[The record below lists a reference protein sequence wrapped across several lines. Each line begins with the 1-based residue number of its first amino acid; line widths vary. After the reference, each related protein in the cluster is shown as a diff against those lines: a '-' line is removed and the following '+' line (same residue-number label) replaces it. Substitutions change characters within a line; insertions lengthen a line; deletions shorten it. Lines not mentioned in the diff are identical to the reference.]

1 MNFNVDDWARR
12 APACVL
18 SHFSKGPQALICEL
32 LQHHPQ
38 DLQALLASYERRR
51 VKGDRDPLLLDW
63 MQGVTN
69 AILIHKCDNKASQL
83 RPTPCRNQWPMAAP
97 PSVPQPG
104 HLASHGSPEI
114 LAGLTMSQRAAVTS
128 PADRALL
135 VVAGAGSGKT
145 KTLLARVRWLV
156 ASGQVT
162 QASEIL
168 LLSFSRAACDEL
180 RQRLRALDRGLSA
193 AVKVRTFHSFALDL
207 FRSHREAL
215 LCETLQELLPGRL
228 LRVLQHDENLRV
240 VGEWEQR
247 LLLSAAIA
255 KAEENG
261 CKQKVTLPCALRFLH
276 RRKGSGTV
284 PDGSNPTLTAVAE
297 EYEKALDNN
306 KSVDYTDLISMAG
319 EVLRLPVVAETM
331 AKLQAVVVDEFQ
343 DTSMAQ
349 LQMLQE
355 MLSSRP
361 SRLTAVGDPRQR
373 IFSFQGS
380 ASGQF
385 KAFQQKFHAREL
397 TLEENFRSTGHIC
410 GCATSILGQAG
421 MDDLTHGDTVLSRHP
436 AGNGAPVTVAVC
448 RTERCEEFHARSWVL
463 QQKLNAGEW
472 RDLAILART
481 TATAQ
486 SMANSL
492 QSLGVPVVLAG
503 VEHYS
508 QKEVQDVLAICRLLL
523 NPADEHL
530 LKHCLRAARVV
541 TTGDMALLEAAME
554 TGQEPSC
561 IPSVAGADPD
571 VTARL
576 AKSLCGHPGRKA
588 RFLQGPLQDLNDL
601 IRELRTAL
609 FPPGRAKGRAGK
621 TSNLHRPKDA
631 TLRACLLLNGV
642 AFLENGSAVWPVLVC
657 PCKCRAAPGVA
668 PASKPFS
675 NLCLRCGGLT
685 LPKAGQEAAGR
696 EQHICCSKTCATCS
710 QSIEDGD
717 LICQV
722 CGQGQ
727 HLAAGTG
734 CSGVPAGR
742 GPMSFKR
749 GPPSPWLCA
758 SCYADFATAW
768 WSQRLSQPDFP
779 RLAGPS
785 IQAVLRRMPCSAA
798 QLNLPRS
805 TFWELCNGLAAGSPP
820 QWLSKQVWRQLC
832 RFVKVIRDLSGRL
845 TELRLP
851 ELVSRVFRVLPW
863 SRRYRAG
870 YQACSPGLA
879 EALRAEAEYHLEMS
893 RKGESA
899 AAELLNFLERLEF
912 EGGGPFSATAAGS
925 GTAEAGR
932 GRDAVTIATAHAS
945 KGRQWQHV
953 LVTRFNDGLG
963 FPLQGKWGSCTEDQ
977 LQEEQRL
984 AYVAT
989 SRACETLTLSY
1000 VLQGSDL
1007 QPAMHSRFLSRSNLF
1022 RMVAVEDVRHEELQS
1037 LAGQVFEGQTTSS
1050 ERWQKFL
1057 ANPRKPG
1064 SAMAKRRFQSKIQRN
1079 GAKRRR
1085 TNQV

>member
-1 MNFNVDDWARR
+1 MNFALEDWART
-12 APACVL
+12 APACVF

-32 LQHHPQ
+32 LQYHPQ

-51 VKGDRDPLLLDW
+51 LKGDRDPLLLDW
-63 MQGVTN
+63 MQGVTS
-69 AILIHKCDNKASQL
+69 AILNHKCQESKSLRN
-83 RPTPCRNQWPMAAP
+83 RPT
-97 PSVPQPG
+97 VTG
-104 HLASHGSPEI
+104 THLASDVAANI
-114 LAGLTMSQRAAVTS
+114 LAGLTTSQQAAVTS

-162 QASEIL
+162 EASEIL

-193 AVKVRTFHSFALDL
+193 AVKVKTFHGFALDV
-207 FRSHREAL
+207 FRSHRQAL
-215 LCETLQELLPGRL
+215 LCENVQELLPGRL

-240 VGEWEQR
+240 VGDWEQR

-261 CKQKVTLPCALRFLH
+261 EASQKVTLPCALRYLQ

-284 PDGSNPTLTAVAE
+284 PENHNPSLTAVAE
-297 EYEKALDNN
+297 EYEKALDSN
-306 KSVDYTDLISMAG
+306 KSVDYADLISMAG
-319 EVLRLPVVAETM
+319 EVLRLPVVAKTM

-380 ASGQF
+380 AFGQF
-385 KAFQQKFHAREL
+385 KASQQRFHAREL

-421 MDDLTHGDTVLSRHP
+421 MDDLMHPEMVLSRHP
-436 AGNGAPVTVAVC
+436 AGNGMPVTVAVC
-448 RTERCEEFHARSWVL
+448 RTVRCEEFHARSWVL
-463 QQKLNAGEW
+463 QQKVSCEW

-541 TTGDMALLEAAME
+541 TGGELVLLEAAME

-561 IPSVAGADPD
+561 IPSVTGADPD

-576 AKSLCGHPGRKA
+576 AKSLLGHPGRKA
-588 RFLQGPLQDLNDL
+588 RFLQGPLQDLSDL
-601 IRELRTAL
+601 IRELRMAL
-609 FPPGRAKGRAGK
+609 FPPGRAKGKAGK
-621 TSNLHRPKDA
+621 TNLHRPKDA

-642 AFLENGSAVWPVLVC
+642 AFLENGAAVWPVLVC
-657 PCKCRAAPGVA
+657 PCKCRASHRVAQAP
-668 PASKPFS
+668 KPFS

-685 LPKAGQEAAGR
+685 LPAGQEAAGG

-710 QSIEDGD
+710 QTIEDGD
-717 LICQV
+717 LVCQV

-727 HLAAGTG
+727 HLAADTA

-749 GPPSPWLCA
+749 GPPSPWLCP

-768 WSQRLSQPDFP
+768 WSRRLSHPDFP
-779 RLAGPS
+779 HPAASS
-785 IQAVLRRMPCSAA
+785 IQAVLRRMLCSATP
-798 QLNLPRS
+798 LNLPRS
-805 TFWELCNGLAAGSPP
+805 TLWALCDGLAAGSPP
-820 QWLSKQVWRQLC
+820 QWLSKQVWRQLR
-832 RFVKVIRDLSGRL
+832 RFVKVISDLSGRL
-845 TELRLP
+845 HELRLP

-863 SRRYRAG
+863 SRRYRG
-870 YQACSPGLA
+870 YQASPTSPGLA
-879 EALRAEAEYHLEMS
+879 EALRAEAEYHLQTS
-893 RKGESA
+893 RKGSDSA
-899 AAELLNFLERLEF
+899 AAELLNFLERLDL
-912 EGGGPFSATAAGS
+912 EGAGPFSATAAGS

-945 KGRQWQHV
+945 KGRQWKHV
-953 LVTRFNDGLG
+953 LVTRFNDGFG
-963 FPLQGKWGSCTEDQ
+963 FPFQGKWGSSEDQ

-1000 VLQGSDL
+1000 VLQGPDL
-1007 QPAMHSRFLSRSNLF
+1007 QPAVHSRFLPRSNLF
-1022 RMVAVEDVRHEELQS
+1022 RMIAVEHVRHEDLQS
-1037 LAGQVFEGQTTSS
+1037 LAGQVFEGGTRSS

-1064 SAMAKRRFQSKIQRN
+1064 SAMAAKRRFQSKIQRN

-1085 TNQV
+1085 TTQV